1 MFVRPCLRF
10 MFGTKHAGQDS
21 KTEFDPAMAKF
32 NLVVPSRN
40 CLDNFFPQYVMIKEE
55 MKPGINKG
63 ILKLIAGRKSNVYHV
78 ITFDGKK
85 IVPN

>member
-1 MFVRPCLRF
+1 

-40 CLDNFFPQYVMIKEE
+40 CLDNFFPQYVMNKKE

-63 ILKLIAGRKSNVYHV
+63 ILKLIAGRKSMFITLSHLMAKNCSELGVYRS
-78 ITFDGKK
+78 FKS
-85 IVPN
+85 